1 MGSFKGRQTFTRRP
15 PRFYAREETVG
26 QMGVVRIGWRRRRE
40 ERVEV
45 RADRGHAL
53 VVSEEVRAG
62 GRRVLD
68 VERAVDVVLGPV
80 RGVGAVDGEPR
91 EAVDEPLVGQRSAV
105 ARAARIAIDDRQR
118 QEAAPS
124 SDRVLERSSR
134 PGSEVSRHT
143 EVARSAARH
152 HGSLAWSCPGRA
164 NVLRMERPTSP
175 HIAAPAVIAPNAGGV
190 AGVLMS
196 VADQPTAAAH
206 RATAAAESPSRA
218 RRTSP

>member
-1 MGSFKGRQTFTRRP
+1 
-15 PRFYAREETVG
+15 
-26 QMGVVRIGWRRRRE
+26 MGVVRIGWRRRRE

-53 VVSEEVRAG
+53 VVSEEVPAG

-91 EAVDEPLVGQRSAV
+91 EAEDEPLVGQRSAV

-124 SDRVLERSSR
+124 SESSSRAILSAGFRSVKTHRGRAERGSTPRKPGLELSR
-134 PGSEVSRHT
+134 PG
-143 EVARSAARH
+143 
-152 HGSLAWSCPGRA
+152 
-164 NVLRMERPTSP
+164 
-175 HIAAPAVIAPNAGGV
+175 
-190 AGVLMS
+190 
-196 VADQPTAAAH
+196 
-206 RATAAAESPSRA
+206 
-218 RRTSP
+218 